1 MKRLQDHR
9 RSNTHLAAL
18 FFAPTCFIVALGI
31 VLILSLLKSSAVR
44 LDQSQQS
51 AELRLAQSV
60 VTTLVTAL
68 EKSVADYAN
77 WDDMYDQFAK
87 SPDPQW
93 ARENLG
99 PYAIDA
105 FGLSHILV
113 LAADGSIKY
122 DFTPQPEADGRPD
135 PAEIAALHG
144 FVQSAMSS
152 WRVETIT
159 SMGGAISIHGRPH
172 LVAMSPIA
180 VNSEARKL
188 LGDKPQNSLIFLQDL
203 DENRLAGIGSA
214 FGLTGLRTTFG
225 ADGIVPLDD
234 PLNTPGIVSLVW
246 TRSQVGSEFVS
257 DAMPSILI
265 VGATVIVLFVF
276 LGFGWAVIV
285 GRIRQGARAAE
296 EANHSKGQFVANMT
310 HELRTPLNAIIG
322 FSEIMSTET
331 LGPMTN
337 PKYKEYAHDIAS
349 SGQHLLRIVNN
360 ILLFSKIEAGRLE
373 VNVERVDL
381 ERTVADVVRIMQ
393 IEGERRRVRLVQD
406 PFHSAVM
413 VSADLQSLNQILFNL
428 IGNAIKFSDEDG
440 EVRVGFGGLMAGG
453 TCRLQISDQGC
464 GIPEKILSEL
474 GTAFVQAD
482 NTYSRKHQ
490 GTGLG
495 LAICFGLAEHMGA
508 SLEIAS
514 VENVGT
520 TVSIIMPI
528 NRAAVGGSSQPHDTT
543 QDLRRRPVAALR

>member
-1 MKRLQDHR
+1 MERLQDHR

-31 VLILSLLKSSAVR
+31 VLILSLLKTSALR

-68 EKSVADYAN
+68 EKSVVDYAN

-122 DFTPQPEADGRPD
+122 DFTSQPEADGRPD

-172 LVAMSPIA
+172 LVAISPIA

-188 LGDKPQNSLIFLQDL
+188 LGDKPRNSLVFLQDL

-265 VGATVIVLFVF
+265 VGATVIALFVF
-276 LGFGWAVIV
+276 PRFRLGGDRRPHSA
-285 GRIRQGARAAE
+285 RGARGQGGKPFQGPVRRQHDPRASHALE
-296 EANHSKGQFVANMT
+296 RHHRVLGNHVDG
-310 HELRTPLNAIIG
+310 NARSDDG
-322 FSEIMSTET
+322 TEIQ
-331 LGPMTN
+331 
-337 PKYKEYAHDIAS
+337 KIRHDIAD
-349 SGQHLLRIVNN
+349 GQHLLRIVNN
-360 ILLFSKIEAGRLE
+360 ILLFSKIEAGRL
-373 VNVERVDL
+373 RGQRRARGS
-381 ERTVADVVRIMQ
+381 RTH
-393 IEGERRRVRLVQD
+393 RRRRRA
-406 PFHSAVM
+406 HH
-413 VSADLQSLNQILFNL
+413 AD
-428 IGNAIKFSDEDG
+428 
-440 EVRVGFGGLMAGG
+440 
-453 TCRLQISDQGC
+453 
-464 GIPEKILSEL
+464 
-474 GTAFVQAD
+474 
-482 NTYSRKHQ
+482 
-490 GTGLG
+490 
-495 LAICFGLAEHMGA
+495 
-508 SLEIAS
+508 
-514 VENVGT
+514 
-520 TVSIIMPI
+520 
-528 NRAAVGGSSQPHDTT
+528 
-543 QDLRRRPVAALR
+543 RR